1 MNGNFE
7 NHDIFGQLP
16 EETKEKLRGCKS
28 EEEAMDILQGDMIP
42 VPDEVLD
49 SVAGGRAW
57 QPECGMYSF
66 KKPYR
71 RQGFSVS
78 FSDASSPAPAGV
90 SYCAD
95 TRHCLKTKKQPG

>member
-7 NHDIFGQLP
+7 NHDIFGQLPEELRAFLAQFP

-66 KKPYR
+66 KKP
-71 RQGFSVS
+71 
-78 FSDASSPAPAGV
+78 
-90 SYCAD
+90 
-95 TRHCLKTKKQPG
+95 